1 MNDSKPTSNR
11 WYDKRPSLSLSINLL
26 AKCPFE
32 LQTLVGEG
40 MSQLA
45 QKQFKAQDLL
55 QSVKSLGVDKTL
67 GLYKAKKKQR
77 SYDSNPAF
85 HHAMNCLYVL
95 AAEHQDFMANQI
107 LELMDMVHDYF
118 RACRLYGAQ
127 SSQSDVANLTRTFV
141 ENGSP
146 AARTLLVQ
154 LKRHLMQNIEAHLE
168 DATKISDNPQGMRI
182 VDKDDEPR
190 P

>member
-1 MNDSKPTSNR
+1 MNDIKPTSNR

-26 AKCPFE
+26 SKCPFE
-32 LQTLVGEG
+32 LQTIVGEG

-45 QKQFKAQDLL
+45 QKQFKAQDML

-77 SYDSNPAF
+77 AYDNNPAF

-107 LELMDMVHDYF
+107 LEVMDMIHDYF
-118 RACRLYGAQ
+118 RSCRLYRSQ
-127 SSQSDVANLTRTFV
+127 SSQEDVASLTRTFV
-141 ENGSP
+141 EQGSP
-146 AARTLLVQ
+146 AARTLLTQ
-154 LKRHLMQNIEAHLE
+154 IKRNLMQNIEAHL
-168 DATKISDNPQGMRI
+168 DDTTRISDNSLGMRI
-182 VDKDDEPR
+182 VDNHDEP
-190 P
+190 PK